1 MIKTA
6 SVSSLKARLSA
17 FLEIVRRGDE
27 VLVTDRGRPIARL
40 APVTAAQSVGG
51 RREEMIRTG
60 RLRAPRAALPKDFWE
75 RKRPADPKGKGL
87 TALLAERESGW

>member
-6 SVSSLKARLSA
+6 SVSALKARLSA

-40 APVTAAQSVGG
+40 APVTGAQFVEG
-51 RREEMIRTG
+51 RREEMIHTG
-60 RLRAPRAALPKDFWE
+60 RLRAPRARLPKGFWD
-75 RKRPADPKGKGL
+75 RKRPADPKGRGL

>member
-1 MIKTA
+1 MIRTT
-6 SVSSLKARLSA
+6 SVSALKARLSA

-27 VLVTDRGRPIARL
+27 VLVTDRGRPIARI
-40 APVTAAQSVGG
+40 APVTGAQSIEG
-51 RREEMIRTG
+51 RREELLRTG
-60 RLRAPRAALPKDFWE
+60 RLRAPRAKLPRDFWD